1 MVDTYEGRKRKAN
14 GQHGENR
21 RAAIAT
27 SGSTR
32 FGRMLTLYRCLRCG
46 DLRSPGVTERLNAVN
61 GPLRLRE
68 DDDDDDDD
76 YMYSERTLNT
86 EVAGLEIA
94 SDYARARQSAVV
106 DGGDND

>member
-1 MVDTYEGRKRKAN
+1 MP
-14 GQHGENR
+14 
-21 RAAIAT
+21 
-27 SGSTR
+27 
-32 FGRMLTLYRCLRCG
+32 TLYRFLRCG

-61 GPLRLRE
+61 GSLRLR
-68 DDDDDDDD
+68 DDDDDDD